1 MKESVAH
8 LGKRIIVQTAINPL
22 GGKLRAGDLDARGCS
37 LLRKRPGIT
46 MSVITVVSSMLL

>member
-8 LGKRIIVQTAINPL
+8 LGKRIIVQTAINPM
-22 GGKLRAGDLDARGCS
+22 GGKLGAGDLDARGCS

-46 MSVITVVSSMLL
+46 MSVITVISSMLL